1 MDFFRTK
8 IVTFAEVLLSFQRQ
22 PEVEIIYRTGG
33 LEGRKRV
40 FEKVTLL
47 Y

>member
-1 MDFFRTK
+1 MVFFRSK
-8 IVTFAEVLLSFQRQ
+8 IVTFAEVLVSFQRQ
-22 PEVEIIYRTGG
+22 PEVEINYRSGG
-33 LEGRKRV
+33 VEGQKRV